1 MRMAARQY
9 RDTEVT
15 LEGPSL
21 RALLVVPLY
30 SWKKEARK
38 GLVIIDAFIR
48 GPGPMLLVEL
58 LQVGGI
64 SFSLFA
70 LCVLALG
77 ISYTGA
83 SAKKKELNIFIM

>member
-38 GLVIIDAFIR
+38 GLVVINASVR
-48 GPGPMLLVEL
+48 RPGLMLLVEL
-58 LQVGGI
+58 LGAGSV

-70 LCVLALG
+70 LRALALG
-77 ISYTGA
+77 ISCIGA
-83 SAKKKELNIFIM
+83 LARKD